1 MSSISVIPTAYSAPA
16 PSNATNVVNKS
27 SSSQNASDS
36 SSTSPN
42 AADLFPS
49 SSAVTLS
56 DAGKQLAGLN
66 AKDIGFDQV
75 SFADMSS
82 GGQPTTTDQVAQF
95 LKDVNGRS
103 VSAPL
108 GSDGKYDGATSKD
121 DFTSAIEQL
130 EGGGTQT
137 SAEQLFSELD
147 TNGDGSISTDELFKG
162 LGQITTTPD
171 SDSSQALLHLM
182 DSNGDGSVSFDE
194 YATVQT
200 ALIASEKPTEA
211 S

>member
-1 MSSISVIPTAYSAPA
+1 MPCWLTERA
-16 PSNATNVVNKS
+16 
-27 SSSQNASDS
+27 
-36 SSTSPN
+36 
-42 AADLFPS
+42 
-49 SSAVTLS
+49 SAVTLS

-82 GGQPTTTDQVAQF
+82 DGRPTTADQLVQF
-95 LKDVNGRS
+95 LKDVNGRT

-108 GSDGKYDGATSKD
+108 GPDGKYDGTTSKD
-121 DFTSAIEQL
+121 DFISAIGQLDAGGSGTSA
-130 EGGGTQT
+130 

-162 LGQITTTPD
+162 LGQIASAPD
-171 SDSSQALLHLM
+171 SNSSQTLMHLM
-182 DSNGDGSVSFDE
+182 DSNGDGTVSFDE

-200 ALIASEKPTEA
+200 ALTASEKPTPTVPVPVNHSGE
-211 S
+211 